1 MKEEDKKSKI
11 AAMQQTITFFE
22 KLLRASTD
30 GILITDAT
38 HNIIVVNEAFCGYFG
53 QQRHEVIETN
63 LLCWLEQVDTHGT
76 RRWIELVNHIH
87 NKGYSRDVEFRFM
100 TQTQGIKYLNVN
112 ASLLEQVATE
122 EIGVIISIWR
132 DSTEL
137 KNKEESLRQTKDY
150 AENLIETAN
159 VIVVG
164 LDVMGN
170 IRVFNKAA
178 SDITGYKKAEII
190 DKNWF
195 EVIALKDRD
204 PIFWEEFVK
213 WQTSGQLSKTFETL
227 ILTKSGMKKYIS
239 WQNSV
244 IREKEHV
251 AGTISFGIDITE
263 QKQARALIEQM
274 HLVTFVKD
282 VGIALTKGNTL
293 HEILHHCAE
302 AIVNHLDAAFA
313 RIWTVNEKSGMMELQ
328 ASAGMYTHLD
338 GPHSRIPVGKFKIGR
353 IAQERKPH
361 LTNSVT
367 VDPSISHKDW
377 AKQEGMVAFAGYPLL
392 TGDHLAGV
400 VAMFA
405 RKELSQHTL
414 RALASVA
421 DIIALGITHKEDEE
435 KLRKSEK
442 RFRTIFDSANDGILM
457 ADIETKKFHTGNK
470 KICQMLGY
478 TQEEIKDILV
488 TDIHPREFLPY
499 VLKQF
504 KKHAKREDTRA
515 VDIPVKR
522 KDGSVFFAD
531 INTSRITFAGNIY
544 LMGIFRDVT
553 ERRQTEEKMRHLAF
567 HDALTALPN
576 RILFN
581 DRLNLALAHSH
592 RTKEMLAVL
601 FLDLDRFK
609 VINDTLGHSMGDQ
622 LLQGVGDRLKN
633 CLREDDTIARLGGD
647 EFALLLPGI
656 IHEEDV
662 VNIARKIIKIIKQPW
677 TIGEH
682 KLYITAS
689 IGIVRYPYD
698 GNDAETLLKNA
709 DTAMYH
715 AKEQGRNN
723 YQFYTTS
730 MHAKSFEKM
739 MMESSLRHA
748 LEHEEFIVH
757 YQPIITISSGKI
769 AGMEA
774 LVRWQHPEY
783 GLISPGEFLPMAEEI
798 RLIVA
803 IDELVLRT
811 ACKQNKTWLNA
822 GFHLEYVAV
831 NLSAHTFQQH
841 NILEIITSVL
851 QETKLD
857 PHFLGLE
864 ITEGIAMQDIDTTI
878 YKLSKLRELGIQI
891 AIDDFGTGFSS
902 LSYLKRFPVN
912 KLKICPQFVSNIA
925 TNHKDMMIVSSII
938 ALAQGLQ
945 FKVVAEGV
953 ETKEQ
958 FSLLKQL
965 ECDDLQGYL
974 FCKPLPADVIE
985 KTLWH
990 DHLRRDS
997 WHRKLS
1003 LFFPEKN
1010 VEHGNDVVVVK
1021 E

>member
-11 AAMQQTITFFE
+11 AVMQRTIAFFE
-22 KLLRASTD
+22 KLLRASAD
-30 GILITDAT
+30 GILITDTT
-38 HNIIVVNEAFCGYFG
+38 HNIIVVNEAFCGFFG
-53 QQRHEVIETN
+53 RQRREVIETN
-63 LLCWLEQVDTHGT
+63 LLCWLEQLDTHGT
-76 RRWIELVNHIH
+76 SRWIELVNHIH

-100 TQTQGIKYLNVN
+100 TQTQGVKYLSVN

-178 SDITGYKKAEII
+178 EDITGYKKTEII
-190 DKNWF
+190 GKNWF

-204 PIFWEEFVK
+204 PFFWEEFVK
-213 WQTSGQLSKTFETL
+213 WKTSGQLSKTFETL
-227 ILTKSGMKKYIS
+227 ILTKAGMKRYIS

-244 IREKEHV
+244 IREKEHA

-263 QKQARALIEQM
+263 QKQAKALIERM

-282 VGIALTKGNTL
+282 VSIALTNGNTL

-302 AIVNHLDAAFA
+302 AVVSNLDAAFA
-313 RIWTVNEKSGMMELQ
+313 RIWTINEEEGMLELQ
-328 ASAGMYTHLD
+328 ASAGIYTHLD
-338 GPHSRIPVGKFKIGR
+338 GPHSRIPVGKFKIGL

-367 VDPSISHKDW
+367 DDPHISHKEW
-377 AKQEGMVAFAGYPLL
+377 AKQEGMIAFAGYPLL
-392 TGDHLAGV
+392 TGDHLVGV
-400 VAMFA
+400 IAMFA

-414 RALASVA
+414 RELASVA
-421 DIIALGITHKEDEE
+421 DIIALGIAHKLDEE
-435 KLRKSEK
+435 ELRKSEK
-442 RFRTIFDSANDGILM
+442 RFRTIFDSANDGILI
-457 ADIETKKFHTGNK
+457 ADIETKKFHTGNQ

-478 TQEEIKDILV
+478 TPDEIKGISV
-488 TDIHPREFLPY
+488 MDIHPREDLPY

-504 KKHAKREDTRA
+504 EKHAQREDVRA
-515 VDIPVKR
+515 ADIPVKR
-522 KDGSVFFAD
+522 KDGGVFYVD
-531 INTSRITFAGNIY
+531 INTSLITFAGNTY

-553 ERRQTEEKMRHLAF
+553 ERRQAEEKIRHMAF

-581 DRLNLALAHSH
+581 DRLNLALAHAH
-592 RTKEMLAVL
+592 RKKEMIAVL

-622 LLQGVGDRLKN
+622 LLQGIGGRLKN
-633 CLREDDTIARLGGD
+633 CLREGDTIARLGGD

-656 IHEEDV
+656 THEEDL

-689 IGIVRYPYD
+689 IGIVLYPND

-723 YQFYTTS
+723 YQFYTIA

-739 MMESSLRHA
+739 KLESSLRRA
-748 LEHEEFIVH
+748 LEYGEFVVH
-757 YQPIITISSGKI
+757 YQPIINISSGQV

-774 LVRWQHPEY
+774 MVRWQSPEH
-783 GLISPGEFLPMAEEI
+783 GLISPEEFLPMAEEI
-798 RLIVA
+798 RLIVT
-803 IDELVLRT
+803 IDEFVLRT
-811 ACKQNKTWLNA
+811 ACKQNQTWLNA

-878 YKLSKLRELGIQI
+878 YKLNKLRELGIQI

-912 KLKICPQFVSNIA
+912 KLKISPQFISNIA
-925 TNHKDMMIVSSII
+925 TNHKEMMIVSSII

-958 FSLLKQL
+958 FALLKQL

-974 FCKPLPADVIE
+974 FCKPLPAEVIE
-985 KTLWH
+985 KMLWNGH
-990 DHLRRDS
+990 VSIDS
-997 WHRKLS
+997 WRRKLS
-1003 LFFPEKN
+1003 VLFPEKK
-1010 VEHGNDVVVVK
+1010 VEHGNDVAVVK